1 MLRRVFDVER
11 RVATARDVL
20 VSRQR
25 DIEFETEPE
34 LAAEIAA
41 LGLWREIGTIN
52 DQLSRK
58 LVTADTRSSLPME
71 CARAELIEYH
81 GNIGVRIW
89 YEGHRRLLT
98 TRRHLEALLHPSL
111 SFNDDG
117 TIRQL
122 VIFPITVARIAQLE
136 DTRLVIVP
144 SWAVDLPLADRQ
156 RATAYYLDFATPEQW
171 ARFPAQ
177 VIHYC
182 RLTENQTI
190 PFFTTHDLADHL
202 AGFFAVSWRPLV
214 GIARKIRVCLDRLF
228 ADCPAPPVQALILP
242 FMAGYLLDSLSQP
255 VHGDEER
262 IAIAIDQVLETIEAR
277 AIPTQ
282 DAGVLRR
289 FPLCYVN
296 VVESVYDKSLPT
308 TRLRDEVQ
316 GLLRTL
322 VAEVEQHLER
332 PLTAPLITADVDPA
346 VADVRGRP

>member
-1 MLRRVFDVER
+1 MLRRVLDLER
-11 RVATARDVL
+11 RVANARAVL
-20 VSRQR
+20 VTRQR

-81 GNIGVRIW
+81 GYIGVRIW
-89 YEGHRRLLT
+89 YEDHKRLMT

-144 SWAVDLPLADRQ
+144 SWALDLPLTDRHH
-156 RATAYYLDFATPEQW
+156 ATAYYLDFATPEQW
-171 ARFPAQ
+171 ARVPQQ
-177 VIHYC
+177 VLHYC
-182 RLTENQTI
+182 RLTENQVI

-202 AGFFAVSWRPLV
+202 AGFFAVSWSLL
-214 GIARKIRVCLDRLF
+214 GGLARRIRECLERVF
-228 ADCPAPPVQALILP
+228 ADCSAP
-242 FMAGYLLDSLSQP
+242 
-255 VHGDEER
+255 
-262 IAIAIDQVLETIEAR
+262 
-277 AIPTQ
+277 
-282 DAGVLRR
+282 
-289 FPLCYVN
+289 
-296 VVESVYDKSLPT
+296 
-308 TRLRDEVQ
+308 
-316 GLLRTL
+316 
-322 VAEVEQHLER
+322 
-332 PLTAPLITADVDPA
+332 
-346 VADVRGRP
+346 